1 MTTKTLPNAVWFVH
15 VHILWRHKM
24 KKTIL
29 VFGLISGVLS
39 SLMMVCTV
47 PFVHNLDN
55 DGHAGY
61 IVGYTT
67 LVLSFLL
74 VYFGI
79 RSFRDNV
86 ANGQISFG
94 RAFSI
99 GILITLISCAF
110 YVVTWEIIYF
120 KFMPNFMDNY
130 GNHAIEQLKA
140 SGASAA
146 AVQAKIKEMD
156 DLRKMYKNPLI
167 NVAYTFI
174 EPFPVGLVI
183 TLISAGV
190 LRKKAPA
197 PTASAL
203 STSA

>member
-1 MTTKTLPNAVWFVH
+1 
-15 VHILWRHKM
+15 M
-24 KKTIL
+24 KKTVL
-29 VFGLISGVLS
+29 VFGLISGILS
-39 SLMMVCTV
+39 SMMMICTV
-47 PFVHNLDN
+47 PFIHNLDN
-55 DGHAGY
+55 DGHTGY
-61 IVGYTT
+61 LVGYTT
-67 LVLSFLL
+67 MVLSFLL
-74 VYFGI
+74 VFFGI
-79 RSFRDNV
+79 RSFRDNI

-110 YVVTWEIIYF
+110 YVVTWEILYF
-120 KFMPNFMDNY
+120 KFMPNFMDTY

-146 AVQAKIKEMD
+146 AVQAKMQEFD
-156 DLRKMYKNPLI
+156 NFRKMYKNPLI
-167 NVAYTFI
+167 NAAMTFI

-197 PTASAL
+197 QVDAPL
-203 STSA
+203 PTSA